1 MTNNLVNKTN
11 AYLANVGV
19 SYIKLHNLHW
29 NVTGFQFKAIHEY
42 LESLYDA
49 LADALD
55 SVAEILKMNGA
66 MPLGSLKDYLAVATV
81 KELDNKDITCK
92 DSLAIV
98 LDDMK
103 LLKAQAD
110 DIRSAAD
117 AEGNYSLVAMMEDQ
131 LDNYSKTIW
140 FVESMLK

>member
-29 NVTGFQFKAIHEY
+29 NVVGFQFKAVHEY

-49 LADALD
+49 LADVLD
-55 SVAEILKMNGA
+55 EVAEILKMNGA
-66 MPLGSLKDYLAVATV
+66 MPLGSLKSYLEAATI
-81 KELDNKDITCK
+81 KELDDADVSCK
-92 DSLAIV
+92 DSLAIA

-103 LLKAQAD
+103 ILKAQAD
-110 DIRSAAD
+110 DIRSLAD
-117 AEGNYSLVAMMEDQ
+117 SEGNYSLVAMMEDHI
-131 LDNYSKTIW
+131 DNYNKTIW

>member
-1 MTNNLVNKTN
+1 MTNNLVNKAN

-29 NVTGFQFKAIHEY
+29 NVIGLQFKAVHEY

-49 LADALD
+49 LADVLD
-55 SVAEILKMNGA
+55 EVAEILKMNGA
-66 MPLGSLKDYLAVATV
+66 MPLGSLKSYLEVATI
-81 KELDNKDITCK
+81 KELDDADVSCK
-92 DSLAIV
+92 DSLAIA

-103 LLKAQAD
+103 LLRAQAD
-110 DIRSAAD
+110 DIRSLAD
-117 AEGNYSLVAMMEDQ
+117 SEGNYSLVAMMEDHI
-131 LDNYSKTIW
+131 DNYNKTIW